1 MIRNKRQDIKI
12 INAAIKASFK
22 GLEVNQ
28 AEVKRIVKLLNSYP
42 EARAIQMLNLYLKR
56 LKNVLDQTHLSIE
69 SATKLTP
76 SELKLITDKVK
87 TKQPVTEVDYQINP
101 SLIGGFKV
109 KIGDKLID
117 SSVNRQINDIG
128 EAIYG

>member
-1 MIRNKRQDIKI
+1 MLRNKRQDTKV

-22 GLEVNQ
+22 GLEINQ
-28 AEVKRIVKLLNSYP
+28 SEVKRIVKLLNGYP
-42 EARAIQMLNLYLKR
+42 KARAIQMLNLYLKR
-56 LKNVLDQTHLSIE
+56 LKNVLDQTHLTIE
-69 SATKLTP
+69 SSTKL
-76 SELKLITDKVK
+76 SQGELKLITDKIK
-87 TKQPVTEVDYQINP
+87 TKQPVTEIDYQVNP

-117 SSVNRQINDIG
+117 SSVNRQITEIG